1 MRIGMMR
8 HRVKILSKIITQNE
22 LGEQVSILD
31 ENMNLYA
38 SMEFSKVDDSDSKW
52 SSAWA
57 NRLVMRTRY
66 SQKLMNTL
74 NNTNGFKV
82 EFQGN
87 LYSIISYESWNNLQ
101 KYITVYIE
109 KDT

>member
-8 HRVKILSKIITQNE
+8 HRVKIMSKNITQNE
-22 LGEQVSILD
+22 VGEQVVTLE
-31 ENMNLYA
+31 ENLAVYA

-66 SQKLMNTL
+66 ASKLMETL
-74 NNTNGFKV
+74 NNTNDFKV
-82 EFQGN
+82 SFQGN
-87 LYSIISYESWNNLQ
+87 MYSIISYETWNNLQ
-101 KYITVYIE
+101 KYITIYLE
-109 KDT
+109 KDI